1 MAPGVFQSLREGYHL
16 GVATVEGFD
25 FMAEVRPDDEIQ
37 LLGHEVDRY
46 RALRIGAAWEEV
58 RDEFI
63 RQAID
68 QLRAQRLA
76 ITGESVGTWL
86 AGQSHFFLPEEIDAV
101 IVAPLWGRQ

>member
-1 MAPGVFQSLREGYHL
+1 MTQYSTTQKDCFVHITEGEMAPGVFQSLREGYHL
-16 GVATVEGFD
+16 G
-25 FMAEVRPDDEIQ
+25 
-37 LLGHEVDRY
+37 
-46 RALRIGAAWEEV
+46 AAWEEV

-63 RQAID
+63 KQAID